1 MDAFDHHILRAL
13 QNNSRISSEALGAE
27 IGLSPSACQRR
38 IKKLKQKG
46 VIKQEVAVLDA
57 SQLPGFITTLV
68 DITLERGGETALDE
82 FIHALEAE
90 SQVQQF
96 YYVAGDV
103 DFVVIVVTQDMKAY
117 DALSRRLFMSN
128 QNIKKF
134 STKVVIQPGKVGL
147 ELPV

>member
-13 QNNSRISSEALGAE
+13 QSNSRISSEVLGAE

-38 IKKLKQKG
+38 IKKLKQQG

>member
-13 QNNSRISSEALGAE
+13 QNNSRISSEVLGAE

-38 IKKLKQKG
+38 IKKLKQQG

-68 DITLERGGETALDE
+68 DITLERGGEAALDE

-90 SQVQQF
+90 PQVQQ
-96 YYVAGDV
+96 
-103 DFVVIVVTQDMKAY
+103 
-117 DALSRRLFMSN
+117 LSL
-128 QNIKKF
+128 IH
-134 STKVVIQPGKVGL
+134 I
-147 ELPV
+147 

>member
-38 IKKLKQKG
+38 IKKLKQQG

-68 DITLERGGETALDE
+68 DITLERGGEAALDE

-90 SQVQQF
+90 PQVQQF

-117 DALSRRLFMSN
+117 DSLSRRLFMSN

>member
-13 QNNSRISSEALGAE
+13 QNNSRISSEVLGAE

-38 IKKLKQKG
+38 IKKLKQQG

-57 SQLPGFITTLV
+57 AQLPGFITTLV

>member
-38 IKKLKQKG
+38 IKKLKQQG